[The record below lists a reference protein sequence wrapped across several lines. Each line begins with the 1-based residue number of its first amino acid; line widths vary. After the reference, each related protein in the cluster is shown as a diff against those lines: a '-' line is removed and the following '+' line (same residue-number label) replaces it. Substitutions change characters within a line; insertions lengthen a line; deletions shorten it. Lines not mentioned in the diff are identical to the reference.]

1 MKDNYIGP
9 EEIIEKKNKY
19 LIPCSYHFYASAPQI
34 VSGSMQ
40 YLYDSTGKR
49 YIDFFAGV
57 SVMNC
62 GHCNS
67 EINSKV
73 IKQMNSLQHTST
85 IYLTEQ
91 IVNLAEKLSEVT
103 PGNLKRSFFCNSG
116 SEANEEAML
125 LAKIYSGHSEFL
137 SLYNSLHGR
146 THLTMSATGLGMW
159 RADPD
164 PYGGMCFIQNPYCFR
179 CPFNKVADECCMEC
193 VDAVDNAI
201 RHATS
206 GKIAAMIAEPIQAN
220 GGIITPPKGYFK
232 ALKTVLD
239 KYKILLIIDEVQT
252 GFGRTGKMFAIENY
266 DVVPDIMTMAKS
278 LGNGV
283 PIGACIT
290 TDEIASKFTMPS
302 ASTLG
307 GNPVSTCAGIAVLD
321 YIKENKLVQR
331 AQMLGEKLKNGLLG
345 LKEKHKIIGDVR
357 GIGLMQ
363 GIELV
368 SSNKEP
374 ATKECDIILEKLKD
388 AGILV
393 GKNGEFRNVLA
404 FQPPLVINEEDIEIL
419 IKKLDKILEI

>member
-1 MKDNYIGP
+1 MQNSFIGP
-9 EEIIEKKNKY
+9 KKIIEKKNKF
-19 LIPCSYHFYASAPQI
+19 LIPCSYHFYSSAPQI

-62 GHCNS
+62 GHSNS
-67 EINSKV
+67 EINDKI
-73 IKQMNSLQHTST
+73 IKQMNTLQHTST

-91 IVNLAEKLSEVT
+91 IVNLAEKLSIVT

-116 SEANEEAML
+116 SEANEEALL

-146 THLTMSATGLGMW
+146 THLTMSATGLSMW

-164 PYGGMCFIQNPYCFR
+164 PYGGMCFIQNPYCYR
-179 CPFNKVADECCMEC
+179 CPFNTVPGTCSMEC

-220 GGIITPPKGYFK
+220 GGIITPPKRYFK

-239 KYKILLIIDEVQT
+239 KYDILLIIDEVQT
-252 GFGRTGKMFAIENY
+252 GFGRTGKMFAIENF

-290 TDEIASKFTMPS
+290 TDAIASKFTMPS

-307 GNPVSTCAGIAVLD
+307 GNPVSACAGIAVLD
-321 YIKENKLVQR
+321 YINENKLVQR
-331 AQMLGEKLKNGLLG
+331 AQKLGEQLKNGLLG
-345 LKEKHKIIGDVR
+345 LKQKHKIIGDVR

-368 SSNKEP
+368 LSNKEP
-374 ATKECDIILEKLKD
+374 AIKECDIILEKLKD
-388 AGILV
+388 AGLLV

-404 FQPPLVINEEDIEIL
+404 FQPPLVINEEDIEVL
-419 IKKLDKILEI
+419 IKELDKILDI

>member
-1 MKDNYIGP
+1 MQDNYIGP
-9 EEIIEKKNKY
+9 EKIIEKKNKY
-19 LIPCSYHFYASAPQI
+19 LIPCSYHFYSRAPQI
-34 VSGSMQ
+34 VKGSMQ
-40 YLYDSTGKR
+40 YLFDSNGKR

-67 EINSKV
+67 EINAKI
-73 IKQMNSLQHTST
+73 IKQMNTLQHTST

-91 IVNLAEKLSEVT
+91 IVNLAEKLSIVT
-103 PGNLKRSFFCNSG
+103 PGNLKRTFFCNSG
-116 SEANEEAML
+116 SEANEEALL
-125 LAKIYSGHSEFL
+125 LAKICSGHGEFL

-146 THLTMSATGLGMW
+146 THLTMSATGLSMW
-159 RADPD
+159 RADTD
-164 PYGGMCFIQNPYCFR
+164 PYGGMCFIQNPYCYR
-179 CPFNKVADECCMEC
+179 CPFNRVLGTCSMEC

-206 GKIAAMIAEPIQAN
+206 GKIAAMIAEPIQGN

-232 ALKTVLD
+232 ALKTVLN
-239 KYKILLIIDEVQT
+239 KYNILLIIDEVQT
-252 GFGRTGKMFAIENY
+252 GFGRTGKMFAIENF

-278 LGNGV
+278 LGNGI

-290 TDEIASKFTMPS
+290 TDDIASKFTMPS

-307 GNPVSTCAGIAVLD
+307 GNPVSACAGIAVID
-321 YIKENKLVQR
+321 YINENKLVQR
-331 AQMLGEKLKNGLLG
+331 AQILGEKLKSGLLG

-368 SSNKEP
+368 LSNKEP
-374 ATKECDIILEKLKD
+374 AIKECDIILEKLKD
-388 AGILV
+388 VGLLV

-404 FQPPLVINEEDIEIL
+404 FQPPLIINEEDIEVL
-419 IKKLDKILEI
+419 IKELDKILDL